1 MKNPFKTIILLITL
15 IFLTTYS
22 PSKLNHEE
30 HNSVNFFSIK
40 NIQVE
45 NNNLISKF
53 EIVNKLSDLYGKN
66 ILLVNKDY
74 IKKPLESIDFLRTI
88 EVKKKYPDTIIIN
101 IFETKPVAVLLKDK
115 KKFLIDNLS
124 NLYPLSI
131 SISEDDLP
139 KVFGEKAELNF
150 LNFFKLLKKNSF
162 SINNIENFY
171 FFKVGRWDIQLTNN
185 QIIKFPK
192 SKTNEAI
199 KQSIEL
205 LKRKDFKNYN
215 IIDLRI
221 YGKIVTE

>member
-30 HNSVNFFSIK
+30 QNSVNFFSIK

-88 EVKKKYPDTIIIN
+88 EVKKK
-101 IFETKPVAVLLKDK
+101 
-115 KKFLIDNLS
+115 
-124 NLYPLSI
+124 I
-131 SISEDDLP
+131 S
-139 KVFGEKAELNF
+139 
-150 LNFFKLLKKNSF
+150 
-162 SINNIENFY
+162 
-171 FFKVGRWDIQLTNN
+171 
-185 QIIKFPK
+185 
-192 SKTNEAI
+192 
-199 KQSIEL
+199 
-205 LKRKDFKNYN
+205 
-215 IIDLRI
+215 
-221 YGKIVTE
+221 

>member
-30 HNSVNFFSIK
+30 QNSVNFFSIK

-139 KVFGEKAELNF
+139 LIFNRFYRVDKARSRQEGGTGLG
-150 LNFFKLLKKNSF
+150 LSICKLIVDAHKG
-162 SINNIENFY
+162 SINIESKLGKGTQ
-171 FFKVGRWDIQLTNN
+171 FKIILPIPEILTP
-185 QIIKFPK
+185 QKM
-192 SKTNEAI
+192 E
-199 KQSIEL
+199 
-205 LKRKDFKNYN
+205 
-215 IIDLRI
+215 
-221 YGKIVTE
+221 

>member
-30 HNSVNFFSIK
+30 QNSLNFFSIK

-124 NLYPLSI
+124 NLYPLNI

-150 LNFFKLLKKNSF
+150 LNFFKLLKKNGF
-162 SINNIENFY
+162 SISNIESFY